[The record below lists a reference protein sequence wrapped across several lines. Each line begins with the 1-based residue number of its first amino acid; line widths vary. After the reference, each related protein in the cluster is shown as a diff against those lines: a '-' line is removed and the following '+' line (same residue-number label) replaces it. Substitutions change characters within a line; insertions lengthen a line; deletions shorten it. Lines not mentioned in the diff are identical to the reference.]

1 MYEQAPVFSR
11 IGAGIILSANVMK
24 VLLRLG
30 QSTNSCKRAS
40 ARMGETLYE
49 LTLDAATA
57 RTSTFIASEARFGE
71 PGKQGAADGVA

>member
-1 MYEQAPVFSR
+1 
-11 IGAGIILSANVMK
+11 
-24 VLLRLG
+24 
-30 QSTNSCKRAS
+30 
-40 ARMGETLYE
+40 MGETLYE